1 MTAKR
6 LLDVLLAGAGLL
18 VCAPLLAVCAIGVRL
33 DSPGPVLFRQERVG
47 RRGRRFLI
55 LKLRTM
61 RSRPVPG
68 ASQVT
73 AADDPRITR
82 FGAWLRRTKLDELPQ
97 LWNVLRGDM
106 SLVGPRP
113 EVPRFVA
120 CYPAEARDV
129 VLSVRPGITDP
140 ASLRFRNEAE
150 LLAGSSDPERDYVER
165 ILPQKIAAYVEYV
178 RGRSLLGDLRI
189 IAATLRAMTGGAVPE
204 HRNREM
210 RQSRAGPPFLT

>member
-1 MTAKR
+1 MAKR
-6 LLDVLLAGAGLL
+6 LLDILLSGAGLL
-18 VCAPLLAVCAIGVRL
+18 LCAPLLAACALGVRL

-47 RRGRRFLI
+47 RGGRTFLI

-61 RSRPVPG
+61 RAGPAPG

-73 AADDPRITR
+73 AAGDPRITR

-97 LWNVLRGDM
+97 LLNVLAGDM

-120 CYPAEARDV
+120 CYPAEARAI

-140 ASLRFRNEAE
+140 ASVRFRNEAE
-150 LLAGSSDPERDYVER
+150 LLAGSTDPERDYVER
-165 ILPQKIAAYVEYV
+165 ILPEKIAAYVAYV
-178 RGRSLLGDLRI
+178 RGRSLAGDLRI
-189 IAATLRAMTGGAVPE
+189 IGATLRAVAGGAAP
-204 HRNREM
+204 
-210 RQSRAGPPFLT
+210 AG